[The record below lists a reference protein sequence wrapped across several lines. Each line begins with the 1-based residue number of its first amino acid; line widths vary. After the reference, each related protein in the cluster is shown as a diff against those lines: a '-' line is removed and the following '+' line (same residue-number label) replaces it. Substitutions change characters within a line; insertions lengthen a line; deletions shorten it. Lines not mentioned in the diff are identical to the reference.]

1 MSTSGAHGEPL
12 AAQHRAVIEPRL
24 CALRAGLGEH
34 ALADFSFSNLL
45 LFRGAHQWRYHAG
58 DWPGLSGF
66 AYDGQA
72 HFFPLFDLCRAPAA
86 VWVSLLQRFGCLFPV
101 AGCHVPDA
109 LPAGATLT
117 ALRSEADYLYPLEN
131 FLFYRGTRLRKKRHQ
146 MTQLLTRYRLRSLP
160 LNANS
165 SGAALSVLDQWL
177 RDKAKLAGEA
187 DDLPCRQALAEPHAL
202 GLEGWLYLADDEPA
216 GFVLA
221 EPLQGGTWVVR
232 FAKGLERFDGIY
244 PAMFHEL
251 ARQLESRAGWLN
263 FEQDL
268 GVPGFRQSKLSYQPA
283 ALLPKYR
290 LHLRC
295 EP

>member
-1 MSTSGAHGEPL
+1 L

-72 HFFPLFDLCRAPAA
+72 HFFPLFDLCRSPAA
-86 VWVSLLQRFGCLFPV
+86 VLVSLLQRFGCLFPV
-101 AGCHVPDA
+101 AGCHVPES

-131 FLFYRGTRLRKKRHQ
+131 FLFYRGTRLRRKRHQ
-146 MTQLLTRYRLRSLP
+146 MTQLLTRHRLRGLP
-160 LNANS
+160 LSADR
-165 SGAALSVLDQWL
+165 SGAALAVLDQWL
-177 RDKAKLAGEA
+177 RDKAKFAGEA
-187 DDLPCRQALAEPHAL
+187 DDAPCRQALAEPHAL

-232 FAKGLERFDGIY
+232 FAKGLARFDGIY

-251 ARQLESRAGWLN
+251 ARQLESRARWLN

-295 EP
+295 EA